1 MALGKRKAVQQPLFV
16 STADLNVRPHPF
28 YGAVNKVLDA
38 HQFDSFA
45 EQLCAKFYDDG
56 EQGGR
61 PGLAPGIYF
70 RCLLVGYFEGI
81 DSERGIDWRCNDSL
95 SLKAFLGVPC
105 DRPAPDHSTISRTRR
120 LIDLETHQAVFQEI
134 LKVLA
139 NHGLVGGRTV
149 GVDSTTLEA
158 NAAMRSIVRRDTGEG
173 YPEFLARLA
182 RESGIATPTREDL
195 ARIDKARKNKASNDD
210 WQHPSD
216 PDAKVAK
223 MKDGTTHLAH
233 KAEHAVDLG
242 EDGHGA
248 ILAVNVCDAAAGD
261 TATLTDTIVQATANL
276 RAVSDDERVAGR
288 ISEDFVAEGVFDK
301 GYHSKQALLD
311 LREMGVRS
319 YASEPDRGRQTWDG
333 EFGPD
338 ARDAVYAN
346 RRRIQGERGKRLLR
360 SRGEK
365 LERTF
370 AHCYE
375 TGDMRRVHLRGRE
388 NILKRLLV
396 HVGGFNLGLVMR
408 KMCGKGTPRGLQGLF
423 LRVLRHLFDVWAVCT
438 TLLRSSAGLNSSD
451 GRPDRLPAAPWAG
464 PTPSPKDDVYH
475 GLLATIDEERADE
488 SDEVVVVDNR
498 SSRRAAWLR

>member
-1 MALGKRKAVQQPLFV
+1 
-16 STADLNVRPHPF
+16 VRQHPF
-28 YGAVNKVLDA
+28 YEAVNKVLDA
-38 HQFDSFA
+38 HHFDTFA
-45 EQLCAKFYDDG
+45 EQACARFYDDG
-56 EQGGR
+56 KRGGR
-61 PGLAPGIYF
+61 PGLPPGVYF

-81 DSERGIDWRCNDSL
+81 DSERGIDWRCNDSC
-95 SLKAFLGVPC
+95 SLKLFLGLPI

-139 NHGLVGGRTV
+139 NHGLVSGRTV

-173 YPEFLARLA
+173 YQEFLTGLA
-182 RESGIATPTREDL
+182 KASGIATPTREDL

-210 WQHPSD
+210 WQSPDD
-216 PDAKVAK
+216 PDAKITK

-242 EDGHGA
+242 EGGHGA

-261 TATLTDTIVQATANL
+261 TATLTDTLVQATANL

-288 ISEDFVAEGVFDK
+288 VDEDFVAEAVLDK
-301 GYHSKQALLD
+301 GYHSRQTLLD
-311 LREMGVRS
+311 LEEMNVRS
-319 YASEPDRGRQTWDG
+319 YASEPERRRQDWAG
-333 EFGPD
+333 QAE

-346 RRRIQGERGKRLLR
+346 RRRIKGERGKRLLR

-375 TGDMRRVHLRGRE
+375 TGGMRRLYLRGRDNVAKRVLIHAAAF
-388 NILKRLLV
+388 NI
-396 HVGGFNLGLVMR
+396 GLMMR
-408 KMCGKGTPRGLQGLF
+408 VKYGLPKPRSGSATAGAVRAPISALARGLRRLGEVLGTIPAIGR
-423 LRVLRHLFDVWAVCT
+423 RVAAIFGP
-438 TLLRSSAGLNSSD
+438 S
-451 GRPDRLPAAPWAG
+451 PAA
-464 PTPSPKDDVYH
+464 
-475 GLLATIDEERADE
+475 LAA
-488 SDEVVVVDNR
+488 
-498 SSRRAAWLR
+498 